1 MAKHSAE
8 KRSEA
13 QLVRLFGE
21 KRGTRL
27 SNQLREAGTL
37 FGSERYLDA
46 QRLLAPITQQAPE
59 VAEAR
64 ELYGLVLYRLGKWHK
79 AIRELEAFSSL
90 AGGSTEQHPV
100 ICDCYRALGLGEK
113 VEETWE
119 EFRVSAP
126 TGDLAAEGRIV
137 YSSALA
143 DQGKFAEAI
152 ALLENDWLPIGKANA
167 GTTVDTN
174 VGKGTTADSTGSD
187 SSAKADKGKHQKAQC
202 SPETSLRLVYMLG
215 DLYDRSGEIP
225 RATALFQW
233 IADRD
238 HDFADVADRLHELS
252 G

>member
-46 QRLLAPITQQAPE
+46 QRLLAPIAQQAPE

-79 AIRELEAFSSL
+79 AIRELEAFSNL
-90 AGGSTEQHPV
+90 AGGSIEQHPV

-167 GTTVDTN
+167 DTTAGTS

-187 SSAKADKGKHQKAQC
+187 SSRKTGKHQKAQC

-238 HDFADVADRLHELS
+238 LDFADVADRLHELS